1 MHGEQDQID
10 PNKLSE
16 KGRNQVTDLARSRV
30 AIGVRK
36 VYSSPMKASKETAKI
51 LANEFEA
58 SVDSKDCLTEIVLSK
73 GNIDLETQKEILP
86 LIWQD
91 PGYKPKGGESLKKAQ
106 TRFGNCMNA
115 VGARHVGDS
124 IAVVAHPIV
133 SVEDWLYSGTA
144 SCSAYEYSKEGWT
157 LVMPPDDSFLSEPTS
172 IVDTLPKGLF

>member
-1 MHGEQDQID
+1 MIIKGGFAIFDLVQERDLSRTLSRTMVYVIVHGEQDQID
-10 PNKLSE
+10 PNKLSV

-58 SVDSKDCLTEIVLSK
+58 SVDAKDCLTEIVLTK
-73 GNIDLETQKEILP
+73 ENIDLETQKEILP

-133 SVEDWLYSGTA
+133 S
-144 SCSAYEYSKEGWT
+144 
-157 LVMPPDDSFLSEPTS
+157 LS
-172 IVDTLPKGLF
+172 L